1 MELSLGA
8 NLVEIAQTSLL
19 GVIINLKFSQQM
31 IPSLT
36 DTSLASDIELR
47 QLRNSRLSSFALMIG
62 HHSLHWMIE
71 VVVKAIW

>member
-8 NLVEIAQTSLL
+8 HLVEIAQTPLL
-19 GVIINLKFSQQM
+19 GVIINLKFSQHM

-47 QLRNSRLSSFALMIG
+47 QL
-62 HHSLHWMIE
+62 
-71 VVVKAIW
+71 